1 MKVLLPGKTTT
12 YGPAVPDAHE
22 RHFVGP
28 DAATGRALHVRPLQ
42 GPYFQL
48 AFSPDGARLAAIDR
62 EEVKL
67 WDVESGQELLLLR
80 GAPQRSADNGFN
92 PRLVW
97 SADGR
102 RLASSNWDASI
113 SVWNGDERQVF
124 PAALGPK

>member
-1 MKVLLPGKTTT
+1 MLGKTTA

-67 WDVESGQELLLLR
+67 WDVESGKELLLLR